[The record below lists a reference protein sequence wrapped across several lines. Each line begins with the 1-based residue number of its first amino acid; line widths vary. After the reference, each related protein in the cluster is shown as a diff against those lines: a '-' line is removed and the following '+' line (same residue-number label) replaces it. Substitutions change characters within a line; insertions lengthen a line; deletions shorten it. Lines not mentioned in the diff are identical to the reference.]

1 MTSIVWQSSRHLVA
15 TDVTTLYGVKTDMPV
30 LERVPSSFCPMPVV
44 FAADNSAPS
53 SCVATAA
60 LYSNEISCVSTVFAL
75 YNRKPTFMAFSTLL
89 IVAEYASLG
98 VWGYGLISEIEVVDG
113 VCVTGYK
120 AVFIR

>member
-1 MTSIVWQSSRHLVA
+1 
-15 TDVTTLYGVKTDMPV
+15 
-30 LERVPSSFCPMPVV
+30 
-44 FAADNSAPS
+44 
-53 SCVATAA
+53 
-60 LYSNEISCVSTVFAL
+60 
-75 YNRKPTFMAFSTLL
+75 MAFSTLL